1 MKLTERHII
10 KTDEWE
16 VWCKKAKNLYNQ
28 ALYYW
33 RQSIFGNI
41 QYFSE
46 YELLGLFREYKEEN
60 FIQLPS
66 HCGRVE

>member
-1 MKLTERHII
+1 MQLVEQHIVKDLAYMNI
-10 KTDEWE
+10 C
-16 VWCKKAKNLYNQ
+16 VKAKNLYNQ

-46 YELLGLFREYKEEN
+46 FELTKK
-60 FIQLPS
+60 I
-66 HCGRVE
+66 